1 MDTET
6 STLAFRTAISE
17 IKNTCPGIS
26 NIFILNDNN
35 QVITQ
40 DQNTSRELIDCT
52 AESLA
57 AIMKTAAIAGGIESL
72 MCSGAT
78 QKINCTRYENNYF
91 VTVASDETDE
101 KALSTIARVMVPSML
116 KLAQE
121 VMTSRKD
128 SIPATPKTKVPA
140 AAHAPT
146 VIATPSPALGRTKP
160 ITVEVPTA
168 EFVVDN
174 LSGINIISGDP
185 DTIQI
190 DRALIGQWKELY
202 GDKHI
207 EKATVEDVATGK
219 RIRCKFQPIKSE
231 KLEGQN
237 VVLIPN
243 RIRSKLEIKKGAM
256 VRIRPV
262 IEDGEKKHE

>member
-1 MDTET
+1 MDIET

-26 NIFILNDNN
+26 NIFILNEDK

-72 MCSGAT
+72 TCSGAT
-78 QKINCTRYENNYF
+78 QKINCTHYENNYF
-91 VTVASDETDE
+91 VTMASDETDE
-101 KALSTIARVMVPSML
+101 KTLSTIARVMVPSML

-128 SIPATPKTKVPA
+128 SIPATPKTKAPA
-140 AAHAPT
+140 ARAQTLA
-146 VIATPSPALGRTKP
+146 ATPSSSLSRTKP
-160 ITVEVPTA
+160 VTVEVPAA

-174 LSGINIISGDP
+174 LSGLNIITGDP
-185 DTIQI
+185 ETINV
-190 DRALIGQWKELY
+190 DRVLIGQWKELY

-207 EKATVEDVATGK
+207 ENATVEDISTGK
-219 RIRCKFQPIKSE
+219 RIRCKFQPIKNE